1 MSSADQTAG
10 RVLFIDDDE
19 DVLDAGALLL
29 RRHGFD
35 VATAPGPDAAWA
47 IMASAPP
54 DAILLDLNFSPGA
67 RTGEEGLACLGRI
80 LQADPDAVVAVVTGH
95 SGVNIAVAAM
105 RAGASDFIMKP
116 WKNERLVSVMA
127 DSVAL
132 RRQRRNGPPGAAGPP
147 ILLGRSPAMERLR
160 RQLERLAQT
169 DAPALI
175 CGEPGAGKM
184 LAARAVHAASARRAG
199 AFVPVDL
206 SALTGSGQDSRLL
219 NEAEGAFARA
229 AGGTIYLKAADQL
242 PRPVQDRLAGLLGR
256 QAAVVGLL
264 AGATDPSSLEGW
276 REDLRHTLG
285 ATRIM
290 IPPLRARRGDIALL
304 AEHFV
309 RLEERQS
316 GAAAK
321 PISTE
326 AEAFLAAQ
334 PWPGNVRELRA
345 AAVQAVLTCEGD
357 HYRPEDFRSASLAQD
372 PDGAGGDDLNL
383 DRAEKRLVEAA
394 LTRHRYN
401 VSHAARDLGIT
412 RAALYRRME
421 KHGL

>member
-10 RVLFIDDDE
+10 RVLFIDDDP

-35 VATAPGPDAAWA
+35 VATATGPDDAWTV
-47 IMASAPP
+47 MVSAPP

-132 RRQRRNGPPGAAGPP
+132 RRQRRTRPPTSAGPP
-147 ILLGRSPAMERLR
+147 VLLGRSPAIERLR
-160 RQLERLAQT
+160 AQLDRLART
-169 DAPALI
+169 DAHALI
-175 CGEPGAGKM
+175 CGEPGVGKM
-184 LAARAVHAASARRAG
+184 LAARAVHAASARRTAP
-199 AFVPVDL
+199 FVSVDL
-206 SALTGSGQDSRLL
+206 SGLPGPAQDVHLFDP
-219 NEAEGAFARA
+219 ADGAVIRA
-229 AGGTIYLKAADQL
+229 AGGTLYLKAADRL
-242 PRPVQDRLAGLLGR
+242 TPPAQDRLAD
-256 QAAVVGLL
+256 LL
-264 AGATDPSSLEGW
+264 AHQGPALRVLAAATEPASLEGW
-276 REDLRHTLG
+276 REDLRHITG
-285 ATRIM
+285 AARLSIA
-290 IPPLRARRGDIALL
+290 PLRARRGDIALL
-304 AEHFV
+304 TDHFV
-309 RLEERQS
+309 RLEERRAGS
-316 GAAAK
+316 AARQ
-321 PISTE
+321 IS
-326 AEAFLAAQ
+326 AEADAFLTAQ
-334 PWPGNVRELRA
+334 AWPGNVRELRA
-345 AAVQAVLTCEGD
+345 AAVQAVVTCDGD
-357 HYRPEDFRSASLAQD
+357 RYRPDHFQSAAPAMD
-372 PDGAGGDDLNL
+372 AAAAEGDDLNL

-394 LTRHRYN
+394 LTRHRHN

-412 RAALYRRME
+412 RAALYRRMD